1 MHSKVNPASFVVV
14 VVVVVVVVF
23 VVVVADVDVDVE
35 EAVLVDLCTPKLT
48 PAHLCAGPPSPRP
61 FMLHRECKY
70 RQRGR
75 RRKRMLMLSNKNQI
89 YRHRRCFF
97 FHHRIKM
104 TILLLAYF
112 SIFSLSTPVPTNL
125 HCVTVPGW
133 SL

>member
-1 MHSKVNPASFVVV
+1 MHSKVNPASFV

-89 YRHRRCFF
+89 YRHRRC
-97 FHHRIKM
+97 
-104 TILLLAYF
+104 
-112 SIFSLSTPVPTNL
+112 
-125 HCVTVPGW
+125 
-133 SL
+133 

>member
-14 VVVVVVVVF
+14 VVVVVVFV

-89 YRHRRCFF
+89 YRHRRC
-97 FHHRIKM
+97 
-104 TILLLAYF
+104 
-112 SIFSLSTPVPTNL
+112 
-125 HCVTVPGW
+125 
-133 SL
+133 

>member
-1 MHSKVNPASFVVV
+1 MHSKANPASFVVV
-14 VVVVVVVVF
+14 VVVVFV

-89 YRHRRCFF
+89 YRHRRC
-97 FHHRIKM
+97 
-104 TILLLAYF
+104 
-112 SIFSLSTPVPTNL
+112 
-125 HCVTVPGW
+125 
-133 SL
+133 